1 MTLKNIAVLGVIVWG
16 LAFVGSAHAQ
26 SQMECNKRGGRAIST
41 AVVVYFDTGSVA
53 IKDKG
58 KKALNEFADQVKGN
72 PSIEICLVGQA
83 DKQGDVKMNEKLA
96 KRRAEAVKSY
106 LQGHGLKSEPYQ
118 IVVRGEAGGD
128 SWVGKLFSGTKFE
141 SDRRVEVTAI
151 EN

>member
-1 MTLKNIAVLGVIVWG
+1 
-16 LAFVGSAHAQ
+16 
-26 SQMECNKRGGRAIST
+26 
-41 AVVVYFDTGSVA
+41 
-53 IKDKG
+53 
-58 KKALNEFADQVKGN
+58 
-72 PSIEICLVGQA
+72 
-83 DKQGDVKMNEKLA
+83 MNEKLA

>member
-1 MTLKNIAVLGVIVWG
+1 MLHKKIAVLGVLILG
-16 LAFVGSAHAQ
+16 LAYAGSAQAQ
-26 SQMECNKRGGRAIST
+26 VQMECKKGGGRALSA

-83 DKQGDVKMNEKLA
+83 DKQGDAKMNEALA

-106 LQGHGLKSEPYQ
+106 LQGHGLKNERYQ
-118 IVVRGEAGGD
+118 VVVRGEAGGE
-128 SWVGKLFSGTKFE
+128 SWLGKMLGGTKFE